1 MFSINNESSDGITG
15 PRSDDSVFCAAD
27 QLIDLLVNADEQPD
41 AAAISTELRQI
52 LPHEFFA
59 YAQLSAYDGR
69 ILRLVNISF
78 PPMALTAFGIVDETR
93 DCALIK
99 AWFTKRAPV
108 CVDPRGRVLA
118 EAEWGSAPK
127 ADDSAVPLLFHAQ
140 LDPTGTRG
148 MGFCFGVVPRSVLP
162 RCGAILRFVT
172 PYLYAR
178 LARRFWAPVPAN
190 AARLL
195 TPREIQVIEW
205 MYYGKTNE
213 EIATLLGNSVYT
225 VKNHVQRIL
234 LKLSAT
240 NRTQAVLRAVDA
252 GLVKYSD
259 ANGPKTD

>member
-1 MFSINNESSDGITG
+1 MLSNNNESSEDITQG
-15 PRSDDSVFCAAD
+15 PEDIGFSAAD
-27 QLIDLLVNADEQPD
+27 QLIELLVNGNEEAG
-41 AAAISTELRQI
+41 AAAISTELRHI
-52 LPHEFFA
+52 VPHEFFA

-78 PPMALTAFGIVDETR
+78 PPAILASYGIIEESR
-93 DCALIK
+93 DCALLR
-99 AWFTKRAPV
+99 AWFASRAPV
-108 CVDPRGRVLA
+108 CIDSRGQIRSEADWASLA
-118 EAEWGSAPK
+118 KEGQATAS
-127 ADDSAVPLLFHAQ
+127 LLFHAQ

-148 MGFCFGVVPRSVLP
+148 IGFCFGAIPRGAP
-162 RCGAILRFVT
+162 PKCGSLLRFVT

-178 LARRFWAPVPAN
+178 LARRFWAPLPAN

-259 ANGPKTD
+259 RRGPKSD